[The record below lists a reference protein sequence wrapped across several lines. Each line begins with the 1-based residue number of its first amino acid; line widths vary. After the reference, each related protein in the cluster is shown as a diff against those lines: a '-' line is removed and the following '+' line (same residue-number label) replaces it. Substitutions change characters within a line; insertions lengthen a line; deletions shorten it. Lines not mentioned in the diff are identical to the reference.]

1 MGQKW
6 KSKITLTFTFPK
18 LSFPRQLNLPR
29 VPFTLAS
36 LLRRGELLLRPAQE
50 RQADVKTLLKA
61 FMSFS
66 ALEKLDYGPALS
78 PDIHFFKS
86 ETSGELLCS
95 PFNPGCLGKGIE
107 DQSWTQMCGVTFAQ
121 VGKWVRGSTRTSG
134 GQTHTGA
141 EEASMCTGPWR
152 GSSTPRSVLLVSSPL
167 PTRSQAQRL
176 TMSQGWVP

>member
-1 MGQKW
+1 MEVENY
-6 KSKITLTFTFPK
+6 SDIYIPK
-18 LSFPRQLNLPR
+18 AILS
-29 VPFTLAS
+29 S
-36 LLRRGELLLRPAQE
+36 PAQPAKSSLHLGVSAPAGGVTVTSSTGEE

-66 ALEKLDYGPALS
+66 ALEKLDCGPALS
-78 PDIHFFKS
+78 PDIHFLKS

-107 DQSWTQMCGVTFAQ
+107 AQSWTQMCGVTFAQ
-121 VGKWVRGSTRTSG
+121 VGKWVRGSTRTLG

-141 EEASMCTGPWR
+141 EEANMCTGPWR